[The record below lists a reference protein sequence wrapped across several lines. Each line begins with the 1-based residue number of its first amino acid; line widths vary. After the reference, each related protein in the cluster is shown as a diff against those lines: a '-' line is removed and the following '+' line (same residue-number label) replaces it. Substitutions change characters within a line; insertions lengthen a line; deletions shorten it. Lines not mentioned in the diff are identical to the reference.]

1 MGESR
6 ELLSD
11 PIEPP
16 HQTRTETELSYV
28 KLLSGRLTRA
38 TRGSAAFDIYYTG
51 EHPIWLGPDP
61 LPLCTGVRTQFSRD
75 LVAVIKEKSGLA
87 VRGLA
92 VRGGVIDAD
101 YADEWKVILCYP
113 SGNPDC
119 DSDRIKIEP
128 GQKIAQ
134 VLFLQ
139 LPEIHLDGDGWE
151 LGEVDRVGGFGS
163 TGK

>member
-1 MGESR
+1 V
-6 ELLSD
+6 
-11 PIEPP
+11 
-16 HQTRTETELSYV
+16 SYV

-38 TRGSAAFDIYYTG
+38 TRGSAAFDLYYAG
-51 EHPIWLGPDP
+51 EIPLYLGPDP
-61 LPLCTGVRTQFSRD
+61 LPIRTGVRTQFSRD

-87 VRGLA
+87 LGGLS
-92 VRGGVIDAD
+92 VGGGVIDSD
-101 YADEWKVILCYP
+101 FSDEWKVILCYP
-113 SGNPDC
+113 SGNPNC

-151 LGEVDRVGGFGS
+151 LGDGDRVGGFGS